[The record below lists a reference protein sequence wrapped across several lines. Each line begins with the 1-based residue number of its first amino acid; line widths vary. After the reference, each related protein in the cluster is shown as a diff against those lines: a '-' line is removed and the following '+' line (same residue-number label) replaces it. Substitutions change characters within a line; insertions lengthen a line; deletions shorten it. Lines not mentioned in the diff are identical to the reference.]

1 MTTKER
7 DDSEQ
12 LNRGPSSG
20 SGKKEKEVKAAK
32 DRYRRSGSGSSG
44 DKRKGLRIFVGTVNL
59 SQAIPDE
66 ESLAAFLPHR
76 GKVAYVLNSDVKS
89 SAVVD
94 GVSKRDFNKVDKH
107 GKIEVIVLGFQEC
120 LPNPVSTGLSS
131 AFGGLFNKNK
141 IASADVRAGN
151 TSTAELDDMINSHI
165 GEDYTLMME
174 RLHSDMLMHV
184 YVRKDLASSSSITD
198 THVQSA
204 GVGGSKGFSI
214 ASTLNVDGTKLSFI
228 CMQLK
233 DKVAVPM
240 KTSTITAAKKA
251 NLDQKNATAEEF
263 LNVAGNPSVSSH
275 HVFVFGDLNY
285 LISPPSNTRGVKN
298 TKEEEQYIARNMLNT
313 KQWSAISACDELVTA
328 MKKNDAFSA
337 FSTPFCK
344 FHPTYKV
351 HRAAGIK
358 YDYTNMPSYTD
369 RILWRSNQEG
379 RRKVEAIVYE
389 PIPQFSCS
397 DHKPMRG
404 LFFLPNNKK
413 LHFDEDNQPQSI
425 IITFTHLKAKK
436 LRPKEDVMHS
446 DINPYLQFVCGAK
459 CVKLSKSSKNRT
471 ETQTT
476 TDRPTWPTTSF
487 RYKVDLSS
495 SERNGDEIERA
506 LLHIKCMNEGIRSTS
521 QIGTAVLDLANI
533 ISKSVSKKE
542 WEQKEAE
549 TYFYSG
555 GRQTGK
561 LYYNIKVRWGD

>member
-66 ESLAAFLPHR
+66 ESLAALLPHR

-120 LPNPVSTGLSS
+120 LPNSVSTGLSS

-184 YVRKDLASSSSITD
+184 YVRKDLASCSSITD

-233 DKVAVPM
+233 DKVAVPI
-240 KTSTITAAKKA
+240 KASTITAAKKA

-263 LNVAGNPSVSSH
+263 LNIAGNPSVSSH

-285 LISPPSNTRGVKN
+285 QISPPSNTRGVKN

-337 FSTPFCK
+337 FTTPFCK

-351 HRAAGIK
+351 TRAAGIK

-379 RRKVEAIVYE
+379 KRKVEAIVYE

-404 LFFLPNNKK
+404 LFFLPNNRK
-413 LHFDEDNQPQSI
+413 LHFDEDNEPQSI
-425 IITFTHLKAKK
+425 MIAFTHLKAKK
-436 LRPKEDVMHS
+436 LRPKEDVLHS
-446 DINPYLQFVCGAK
+446 DINPYLQLVCGAK

-487 RYKVDLSS
+487 RYKVDLTSS
-495 SERNGDEIERA
+495 KRNGDEIERA

-521 QIGTAVLDLANI
+521 EIGTAVLDLAYI
-533 ISKSVSKKE
+533 ISKSVAKKE
-542 WEQKEAE
+542 WEHKEAE